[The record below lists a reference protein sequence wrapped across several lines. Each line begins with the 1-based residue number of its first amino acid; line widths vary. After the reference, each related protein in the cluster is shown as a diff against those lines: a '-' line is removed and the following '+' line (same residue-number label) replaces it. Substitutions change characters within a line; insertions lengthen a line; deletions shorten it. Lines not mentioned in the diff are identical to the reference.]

1 MKVGIIGTGFVGS
14 TAAYAMALEGT
25 AQEIVLVDLD
35 EKMARAQAEDIL
47 HATPHAHPIRIFA
60 GDYRSL
66 SGASAVILAC
76 GVNQQEGETRMELLE
91 RNAEVFKEVIPHIVA
106 AAPEA
111 ILVAASNPVDV
122 ITHLCAKISG
132 LPQERVIGSGTILD
146 TARFRSL
153 LGQHLGVSPHSVHGY
168 VLGEHGDSEVL
179 AWSSTHIGSVGLVD
193 FSKQIGREISADI
206 RKNIDDAV
214 RHAAGRI
221 IAGKGATYFGIG
233 AGLSRIIRAIGDD
246 EGAVI
251 TVSGVSSREEKEASV
266 SFSVPR
272 IIGVNGIRAELSP
285 SLSDSERQALEESI
299 AVIRAAVDRLGYL

>member
-1 MKVGIIGTGFVGS
+1 MKVGIIGAGFVGS

-35 EKMARAQAEDIL
+35 EKMASAQAEDIL
-47 HATPHAHPIRIFA
+47 HATPHAHPIRISA
-60 GDYRSL
+60 GGYQLL

-76 GVNQQEGETRMELLE
+76 GVNQEEGETRMELLE
-91 RNAEVFKEVIPHIVA
+91 RNADVFNEVIPQVVS
-106 AAPEA
+106 AAPDA

-122 ITHLCAKISG
+122 ITHLCTRISKFPPG
-132 LPQERVIGSGTILD
+132 RVIGSGTILD

-179 AWSSTHIGSVGLVD
+179 AWSSAHIGSVGLFD
-193 FSKQIGREISADI
+193 FSQQIGREISEDT

-214 RHAAGRI
+214 RNAAGRI
-221 IAGKGATYFGIG
+221 IEGKGATYFGIG

-251 TVSGVSSREEKEASV
+251 TVSGVSASAEEKASV

-272 IIGVNGIRAELSP
+272 IIGADGIRAELNP
-285 SLSDSERQALEESI
+285 SLSDGERQALKDSM
-299 AVIRAAVDRLGYL
+299 AVIRDAVDRLGYL